1 MKNRKGK
8 KKLKY
13 EGGGGGDGWK
23 KWKVKDSFTSTLDA
37 EIRVVR
43 EGGGIKEGEGIMK
56 DYQQVDRKTI
66 KLKNDR

>member
-1 MKNRKGK
+1 M
-8 KKLKY
+8 
-13 EGGGGGDGWK
+13 
-23 KWKVKDSFTSTLDA
+23 KDSFTSTLDG

-66 KLKNDR
+66 SLKNDR